1 LAYQHL
7 SQLIITYHCITDGEA
22 TALDFAALLES
33 HRTVGA
39 TDPRDKTYA
48 LLGLSEL
55 IEDRKHGIILDYNLQ
70 AAEVYEKI
78 AKTILEKSSTLD
90 LLGVS

>member
-1 LAYQHL
+1 
-7 SQLIITYHCITDGEA
+7 
-22 TALDFAALLES
+22 LDFATLLEN

-39 TDPRDKTYA
+39 TDSGDKAYA

-55 IEDRKHGIILDYNLQ
+55 VEDRKHGIIPDYNLQ
-70 AAEVYEKI
+70 VTELFEKI

-90 LLGVS
+90 CLLSPE